1 MRDGGGDE
9 GQGMP
14 HGDGRQVGAH
24 YYGTHH
30 RWQHVGGLQRKGCL
44 KVGLREREGTQLGV
58 HFALE
63 WYQEDFLY
71 SDLEKLKEFQDLD
84 LLESFSFVT

>member
-1 MRDGGGDE
+1 M
-9 GQGMP
+9 
-14 HGDGRQVGAH
+14 
-24 YYGTHH
+24 
-30 RWQHVGGLQRKGCL
+30 